1 MMFANAKFVDP
12 KQLACTQ
19 RAGIKETPYLSIESS
34 VSHNCAIESADNS
47 VMCWGDNSGMQ
58 LGLDN
63 CNGTNLDENE
73 RTCAVTPGPFVSI
86 ALGIQHT
93 CGLFT
98 DGIVKCW
105 GATPRDYHPPKGIKF
120 RSIASGHRHACGIA
134 NDASRVYCWGENV
147 KGQSDAPIDTGYVEV
162 SAGAQHSC
170 ALKVLDDATE
180 TNRVEKVIC
189 WGHYNGQRIRLGSP
203 TWHGYQDANDPGY
216 VTKLNE
222 EITSGKRIYPALCFP
237 REKKQSCNLD
247 SQVKKPVYRR
257 CYKALGCGDTYS
269 QVLPHF
275 KFREK
280 WEKSREVQT
289 VKLHGATGG
298 TFALRYGNETTG
310 QLQFNAGPNVIR
322 TAIEGL
328 YDVPNIDVTCKG
340 DVDSV
345 TWRFCNASEWRLE
358 FEHFGPR
365 KNVFDVITTNLVP
378 TNTASG
384 GTCYMREDNQILSTP
399 QNVECMTGSASLGK
413 NYDYVLANIYHNPFA
428 GNSKLSGVLY
438 CVEVK
443 GNSTMVT
450 IKSLNRFS
458 SNDLIYEGDKRWN
471 EAWVG
476 NLISSNITSGQSRRE
491 TIERDLQQVFAN
503 PRIRVFA
510 RHEMWC
516 FDLRTNDSVVRT
528 EEYDA
533 YEIEISNIQCFRT
546 KGSIASAKDN
556 IDNYRERL
564 VARELERRRYT
575 SDAIIFAILVIV
587 MTLLASHS
595 WAEIV
600 LFESNNDTFDEKVV
614 QTGDP
619 DYSSPTT
626 TEYNYGSDE
635 STKSESSASESDSDY
650 DEG

>member
-19 RAGIKETPYLSIESS
+19 RAGIKETPYISIESS

-58 LGLDN
+58 LGLEN
-63 CNGTNLDENE
+63 CNGTKLDEDE
-73 RTCAVTPGPFVSI
+73 RTCAVTPGPFVGI

-105 GATPRDYHPPKGIKF
+105 GATLRDYHPPEGIKF

-180 TNRVEKVIC
+180 TNSRKGYLL
-189 WGHYNGQRIRLGSP
+189 GHYNGQRIRLGSP
-203 TWHGYQDANDPGY
+203 TWLSGCKRSWLCNKAKRGNN
-216 VTKLNE
+216 VRE
-222 EITSGKRIYPALCFP
+222 EDISSFVFP
-237 REKKQSCNLD
+237 LERKQSCNLD

-275 KFREK
+275 KFRENGN
-280 WEKSREVQT
+280 KSREVQT

-310 QLQFNAGPNVIR
+310 QLQFNAGPKVIR

-328 YDVPNIDVTCKG
+328 YDVPKIDVTCKG
-340 DVDSV
+340 DVDSA

-365 KNVFDVITTNLVP
+365 KDVFNVSTITWYP
-378 TNTASG
+378 
-384 GTCYMREDNQILSTP
+384 QILLAAARATCVRITKFFRP
-399 QNVECMTGSASLGK
+399 RKTLNV
-413 NYDYVLANIYHNPFA
+413 
-428 GNSKLSGVLY
+428 
-438 CVEVK
+438 
-443 GNSTMVT
+443 
-450 IKSLNRFS
+450 
-458 SNDLIYEGDKRWN
+458 
-471 EAWVG
+471 
-476 NLISSNITSGQSRRE
+476 
-491 TIERDLQQVFAN
+491 
-503 PRIRVFA
+503 
-510 RHEMWC
+510 
-516 FDLRTNDSVVRT
+516 
-528 EEYDA
+528 
-533 YEIEISNIQCFRT
+533 
-546 KGSIASAKDN
+546 
-556 IDNYRERL
+556 RL
-564 VARELERRRYT
+564 VVLR
-575 SDAIIFAILVIV
+575 SVKI
-587 MTLLASHS
+587 MT
-595 WAEIV
+595 
-600 LFESNNDTFDEKVV
+600 TFWL
-614 QTGDP
+614 
-619 DYSSPTT
+619 YIS
-626 TEYNYGSDE
+626 
-635 STKSESSASESDSDY
+635 
-650 DEG
+650 